1 MNLKEQA
8 LEQVGNIYDSV
19 VGNGDITT
27 EIMFPYPR
35 HTVAEVS
42 TNLSTPSFVFD
53 FLEEA
58 VKCADESIL
67 IRKFYE
73 GDLIQSG
80 EKVVQLEGNGR
91 AILTAWQVA
100 APLMDLAVAVMA
112 KVGDAQE
119 QLQPARIDATHRLD
133 LDNSTDK
140 IIKYVLEQSGA
151 ALFGSRL
158 DEIIH
163 ITLEHGRWVGS
174 AKEAAEK
181 AIEEAGDI
189 RKLIKIIVDMD
200 SIEEAASLLDM
211 QIDYVRCRGFSA
223 ENIRS
228 MGKTT
233 KGWLHMII
241 DESIPL
247 NEAKTLRD
255 AGVRLYALD
264 FSLTKINES
273 TFNINFT
280 K

>member
-1 MNLKEQA
+1 MNLKKQA

-181 AIEEAGDI
+181 AIAEAGDI

>member
-91 AILTAWQVA
+91 AILTA
-100 APLMDLAVAVMA
+100 
-112 KVGDAQE
+112 
-119 QLQPARIDATHRLD
+119 
-133 LDNSTDK
+133 
-140 IIKYVLEQSGA
+140 
-151 ALFGSRL
+151 
-158 DEIIH
+158 
-163 ITLEHGRWVGS
+163 
-174 AKEAAEK
+174 
-181 AIEEAGDI
+181 
-189 RKLIKIIVDMD
+189 
-200 SIEEAASLLDM
+200 
-211 QIDYVRCRGFSA
+211 
-223 ENIRS
+223 
-228 MGKTT
+228 
-233 KGWLHMII
+233 
-241 DESIPL
+241 
-247 NEAKTLRD
+247 
-255 AGVRLYALD
+255 
-264 FSLTKINES
+264 
-273 TFNINFT
+273 
-280 K
+280 

>member
-1 MNLKEQA
+1 MNLKKQA

-211 QIDYVRCRGFSA
+211 QIDYVWCRGFSA

>member
-1 MNLKEQA
+1 MNLKKQA

-42 TNLSTPSFVFD
+42 INLSTPSFVFD
-53 FLEEA
+53 FLEKA

-80 EKVVQLEGNGR
+80 EKAVQLEGNGR

-174 AKEAAEK
+174 TKEAAEK
-181 AIEEAGDI
+181 AIAEAGDI

>member
-80 EKVVQLEGNGR
+80 EKAVQLEGNGR

-181 AIEEAGDI
+181 AIAEAGDI

-211 QIDYVRCRGFSA
+211 QIDYVWCRGFSA

-228 MGKTT
+228 MGEST

>member
-58 VKCADESIL
+58 IKCADESIL

-211 QIDYVRCRGFSA
+211 QIDYVWCRGFSA

>member
-181 AIEEAGDI
+181 AIAEAGDI

>member
-1 MNLKEQA
+1 MNLKKQA

-19 VGNGDITT
+19 IGNGDITT

-42 TNLSTPSFVFD
+42 INLSTPSFVFD
-53 FLEEA
+53 FLEKA

-80 EKVVQLEGNGR
+80 EKAVQLEGNGR

-151 ALFGSRL
+151 TLFGSRL

-211 QIDYVRCRGFSA
+211 QIDYVWCRGFSA
-223 ENIRS
+223 KNIRS
-228 MGKTT
+228 MGETT

-241 DESIPL
+241 DESISL

-264 FSLTKINES
+264 FSSTKINES

>member
-1 MNLKEQA
+1 MNLKKQA

-19 VGNGDITT
+19 IGNGDITT

-211 QIDYVRCRGFSA
+211 QIDYVWCRGFSA

>member
-1 MNLKEQA
+1 MNLKKQA

-42 TNLSTPSFVFD
+42 TNLGTPSFVFD

-73 GDLIQSG
+73 VDLIQSG
-80 EKVVQLEGNGR
+80 EKAVQLEGNGR

-100 APLMDLAVAVMA
+100 SPLMDLAVAVMA

>member
-1 MNLKEQA
+1 
-8 LEQVGNIYDSV
+8 
-19 VGNGDITT
+19 
-27 EIMFPYPR
+27 
-35 HTVAEVS
+35 
-42 TNLSTPSFVFD
+42 
-53 FLEEA
+53 
-58 VKCADESIL
+58 
-67 IRKFYE
+67 
-73 GDLIQSG
+73 
-80 EKVVQLEGNGR
+80 
-91 AILTAWQVA
+91 
-100 APLMDLAVAVMA
+100 MDLAVAVMA

>member
-1 MNLKEQA
+1 
-8 LEQVGNIYDSV
+8 
-19 VGNGDITT
+19 
-27 EIMFPYPR
+27 
-35 HTVAEVS
+35 
-42 TNLSTPSFVFD
+42 
-53 FLEEA
+53 
-58 VKCADESIL
+58 
-67 IRKFYE
+67 
-73 GDLIQSG
+73 
-80 EKVVQLEGNGR
+80 
-91 AILTAWQVA
+91 
-100 APLMDLAVAVMA
+100 
-112 KVGDAQE
+112 
-119 QLQPARIDATHRLD
+119 LD

-174 AKEAAEK
+174 TKEAAEK
-181 AIEEAGDI
+181 AIAEAGDI
-189 RKLIKIIVDMD
+189 RKLIKIIVDVD

-211 QIDYVRCRGFSA
+211 QIDYVWCRGFSA

-228 MGKTT
+228 MGEST

>member
-1 MNLKEQA
+1 
-8 LEQVGNIYDSV
+8 
-19 VGNGDITT
+19 
-27 EIMFPYPR
+27 MFPYPR

-119 QLQPARIDATHRLD
+119 QLQSARIDVTHRLD

-151 ALFGSRL
+151 TLFGSRL

-228 MGKTT
+228 MGETT

>member
-1 MNLKEQA
+1 MNLKKQA

-42 TNLSTPSFVFD
+42 TNLGTPSFVFD

-174 AKEAAEK
+174 TKEAAEK
-181 AIEEAGDI
+181 AIAEAGDI
-189 RKLIKIIVDMD
+189 RKLIKIIVDVD

-211 QIDYVRCRGFSA
+211 QIDYVWCRGFSA

-228 MGKTT
+228 MGEST

>member
-211 QIDYVRCRGFSA
+211 QIDYVWCRGFSA

>member
-1 MNLKEQA
+1 MNLKKQA

-42 TNLSTPSFVFD
+42 INLSTPSFVFD
-53 FLEEA
+53 FLEKA

-80 EKVVQLEGNGR
+80 EKAVQLEGNGR

-119 QLQPARIDATHRLD
+119 QLQSARIDVTHRLD

-151 ALFGSRL
+151 TLFGSRL

-181 AIEEAGDI
+181 AIAEAGDI

-211 QIDYVRCRGFSA
+211 QIDYVWCRGFSA

-228 MGKTT
+228 MGEST